1 MGDYDYIEVSFPE
14 GQMGLSIN
22 QEQTSE
28 GKADLVVEMVVPGSA
43 ADEGGV
49 RTGDV
54 LITVNGDY
62 RMVAENNTPEL
73 FVAAVSPLK
82 RPIMLTFK
90 RASVG
95 GSAGGDKGPSL
106 LV

>member
-1 MGDYDYIEVSFPE
+1 M
-14 GQMGLSIN
+14 
-22 QEQTSE
+22 
-28 GKADLVVEMVVPGSA
+28 PGSA

-54 LITVNGDY
+54 LIAVNGDY

-90 RASVG
+90 R
-95 GSAGGDKGPSL
+95 
-106 LV
+106 